1 MSTTPETEKNP
12 PFTNEEVAFLI
23 KAIWSSLQAPK
34 WTFKNRK
41 DLEKIGEAIFTGNAL
56 KDLDDQLY
64 DRIFPHLVKVA
75 THLGHV
81 LRDEAPPD
89 HFPETTLESKTHE
102 SKTHE
107 SKTLESK
114 TLESNTTSDVAP
126 REVPPTTEKPQES

>member
-1 MSTTPETEKNP
+1 MSTTPETEKTP

-107 SKTLESK
+107 SKTLES
-114 TLESNTTSDVAP
+114 NTTSDVAP